1 MFDQETGN
9 NVSNVI
15 ATIKNNK
22 DPDQSVTVL
31 YIADERA
38 FVTSGIEPFFGARE
52 ILIPGHLAVIDFEMM
67 GAIVSVILEKLSQA
81 KEMGLRF
88 TYASRFTVLDRMF
101 TLTEYGKYMRLMSD
115 ENEG

>member
-1 MFDQETGN
+1 MSDQYISN

-15 ATIKNNK
+15 ATIKNRK
-22 DPDQSVTVL
+22 DAEQSVTVL
-31 YIADERA
+31 YLADERA

-52 ILIPGHLAVIDFEMM
+52 ILIPGHLAVLDFEMM

-88 TYASRFTVLDRMF
+88 SYASRFTVLDRMF
-101 TLTEYGKYMRLMSD
+101 TLTEYGKYMRLMTE
-115 ENEG
+115 ENEV